1 MSKPAAAAALAELAA
16 WLSAESAFPAEA
28 AEPEIEFR
36 PLRLLLVDRLETRFR
51 FNISLSLIG
60 AEKGEEFEDIW
71 KEFLETCNFF
81 FNFRD

>member
-51 FNISLSLIG
+51 FNISLNLIG
-60 AEKGEEFEDIW
+60 AEKVENLKIFGW
-71 KEFLETCNFF
+71 NF
-81 FNFRD
+81 